1 MFIIYSTVS
10 NKFDKMENND
20 NIHYY
25 TNMMVLFTNICKYLN
40 AILQLEHKNNIMK
53 NAMRN
58 HSKIFAHFTTEADA
72 TITEAGYDAKKTE
85 TSEIYATSTIDDDAK
100 KAKQDKKDKEE
111 AEELAADA
119 DLSSCQQALNWA
131 FIKSFESYKTLIECR
146 DMVINSISA
155 VDIYIF
161 MSNIHIKE
169 QDWPNDDKRYFINFL
184 GLMLFTTEQRTFLK
198 IY

>member
-1 MFIIYSTVS
+1 
-10 NKFDKMENND
+10 MEDNND

-25 TNMMVLFTNICKYLN
+25 KNIMLLFTNICKYVN
-40 AILQLEHKNNIMK
+40 ANLQLEHKNNIMK
-53 NAMRN
+53 NSMRN

-72 TITEAGYDAKKTE
+72 KITEAGYDAKKTK
-85 TSEIYATSTIDDDAK
+85 TSEISATSTIDDDAK

-119 DLSSCQQALNWA
+119 DLSSCQYA
-131 FIKSFESYKTLIECR
+131 FGRAIIKRFEAYKTLIECR
-146 DMVINSISA
+146 DLVLNSISA

-161 MSNIHIKE
+161 MSNINITE
-169 QDWPNDDKRYFINFL
+169 QGWSNDDKSYFINFL
-184 GLMLFTTEQRTFLK
+184 GSMLFTTEQRTFLK